1 MLFISC
7 YSTPWVFHEPLP
19 GLSLRTLTHFIPSV
33 RNPILSFNFSN
44 FSLLS
49 MVICC
54 FIVVVLLRLR
64 VLSFERSFF
73 TLSCFLP
80 YTPCWCCFFSASSSY
95 VVVVVLL
102 PQQVLRIWEIFVN
115 PRMFSTNTPSRCW
128 VNLHLSKIDNREKD
142 ILILGARLT
151 DRLDDTTIK
160 SETKYF
166 FNCLSLHCNAANSFC
181 MLMV

>member
-7 YSTPWVFHEPLP
+7 YSTPSVFHEPLP

-54 FIVVVLLRLR
+54 CYCRCSSSAASAVVWK
-64 VLSFERSFF
+64 SFF
-73 TLSCFLP
+73 YSQVLFTLHTLLLL
-80 YTPCWCCFFSASSSY
+80 FFSASSSY